1 MGFILFVI
9 VVLLLGMKE
18 VRDSIREI
26 VLLLPRLVVAMANRL
41 IAWVKAETKD
51 IQLPKKKEGSK
62 AK

>member
-51 IQLPKKKEGSK
+51 IQLPKKKEGPK